1 MRFIMIESAISCAD
15 SVTLDY
21 LIRESDCK
29 YEYVTFQTYFLSS
42 LVNKKD
48 E

>member
-1 MRFIMIESAISCAD
+1 MRYIMIESAISCAD

-29 YEYVTFQTYFLSS
+29 FEYMTFQTYSLSL